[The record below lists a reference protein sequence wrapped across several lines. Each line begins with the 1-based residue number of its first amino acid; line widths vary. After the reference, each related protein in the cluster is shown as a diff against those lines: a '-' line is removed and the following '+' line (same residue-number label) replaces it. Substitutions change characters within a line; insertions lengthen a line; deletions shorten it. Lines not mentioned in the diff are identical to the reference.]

1 MDEQMRKRSMLWIR
15 LGSVTVAAGAL
26 FYVFRRVEP
35 SELRHTLR
43 NCHFD
48 WLLVAIAVYGTAFL
62 PAAWRWHLMLRLT
75 GGVVHFTATFILSL
89 IGHFFYTVFFGVAG
103 GDLAKSALY
112 ANWFRFSLPEI
123 LAAAPLDRLLGFGG
137 LVLFIILSFGVAIF
151 NGAFVHLEL
160 GSSHFPA
167 AWLIAAVTLVLI
179 GFLGFRRS
187 GQSSGAS
194 RWLQAFA
201 MGGRQVLK
209 SWPIFSQGLLC
220 GFLVQVALAG
230 SLALG
235 LQAISHSPLPWGRL
249 AWTFPV
255 ITIISAVPFTV
266 AGLGFREGAALTLLG
281 LYGISSADAVAAS
294 LLTLIVRLFWAFV
307 GGLLFWRERRLQSS
321 QRPLPKTISVVIPTL
336 NESPSLGETIQRL
349 REIPEISEV
358 IIVDGGSRDETRT
371 IAVQL
376 GCRVLT
382 SPPGRGGQMRLG
394 AAQSTGDVIL
404 LLHADTWLPAHAG
417 KALINCLRDN
427 YVAGGGFWK
436 RFRDASPLLLGSRF
450 KCAIRLYCGRR
461 VLGDQAMFIRR
472 EVLEAIGGVP
482 DMPLMEEFELCRRL
496 RAAGRLALADAT
508 VTTSA
513 RRFAKL
519 GVLRTYLRMW
529 RVTWQYR
536 LGTAPKDLRRI
547 YEKD

>member
-1 MDEQMRKRSMLWIR
+1 MLWIR
-15 LGSVTVAAGAL
+15 LGSMLVAVGAL
-26 FYVFRRVEP
+26 FYVFRHVEP
-35 SELRHTLR
+35 YELARVLR
-43 NCHFD
+43 NCHFG
-48 WLLVAIAVYGTAFL
+48 WLMAAIATYGVAFL

-75 GGVVHFTATFILSL
+75 GSVVHFTATFILSL

-103 GDLAKSALY
+103 GDLVKSALY
-112 ANWFRFSLPEI
+112 ADWFRFSLPEI

-137 LVLFIILSFGVAIF
+137 LILFIVLSFTVATF
-151 NGAFVHLEL
+151 NGAFVHLEP
-160 GSSHFPA
+160 SPNHFPA
-167 AWLIAAVTLVLI
+167 MWLVAVVALAIFGWMGFKRWGQVL
-179 GFLGFRRS
+179 GVS
-187 GQSSGAS
+187 K
-194 RWLQAFA
+194 WLQAFLRSA
-201 MGGRQVLK
+201 RQLLA
-209 SWPIFSQGLLC
+209 SWSIVWQGLLC
-220 GFLVQVALAG
+220 GFLVQFALAG

-235 LQAISHSPLPWGRL
+235 LQAVSHSPLPWGRL
-249 AWTFPV
+249 AWIFPV
-255 ITIISAVPFTV
+255 ITIVSAVPFTV

-294 LLTLIVRLFWAFV
+294 LLSLVVRLFWALV
-307 GGLLFWRERRLQSS
+307 GGLLFWRERRLQTRH
-321 QRPLPKTISVVIPTL
+321 RPLPKTVSVIIPTL
-336 NESPSLGETIQRL
+336 NEGPSLRETIQRI
-349 REIPEISEV
+349 REIPEICE
-358 IIVDGGSRDETRT
+358 IIVVDGGSQDDTRL
-371 IAVQL
+371 IAAQL

-404 LLHADTWLPAHAG
+404 LLHADTWPPAHAG
-417 KALINCLRDN
+417 KAIINCLRDN
-427 YVAGGGFWK
+427 HVAGGGFWK

-450 KCAIRLYCGRR
+450 KCAIRLCCGGR

-496 RAAGRLALADAT
+496 RMAGRLALADAT

-513 RRFAKL
+513 RRFAKH

-536 LGTAPKDLRRI
+536 LGTPPQDLRRI